1 MKKICQ
7 ADFSPDF
14 QEIFRIFQIFSPDF
28 QEIFRFF
35 PQIFQISDFR
45 FQIFS
50 QIIFQIFSPD
60 FSDFFP
66 NYFSDFFPNYF
77 SKKVFKKL
85 PPTKMWVLVSHG
97 DKIIGEPAKSE
108 SAIAKRLGVSRQFL
122 NKQLKKGKNCFVFK
136 GTAVL
141 VLRQMEFSAA
151 GQEFET
157 QNQMEDALGLSRT
170 AVARVFKTGT
180 TGVVQTKEGKEVK
193 ISRIV
198 GFTFVPA
205 CPKPLPA
212 IRVRSE
218 VGGLQEFSSIAAAS
232 RELKIDP
239 KPIPSALRSGRDS
252 FTRKSDGQKFTVEI
266 PGEEIPPQK
275 KHDQELSKLNQAW
288 CQTFQE
294 ENFEKAEKIAEQMK
308 KLEVPPR
315 TQKFY
320 RRPVKMETYLK
331 ETPVTEREEHV
342 REDKEKMA
350 AWAEKNVE
358 PPEEEEEEEEES
370 PFWSELWR
378 LSRICQ

>member
-1 MKKICQ
+1 
-7 ADFSPDF
+7 
-14 QEIFRIFQIFSPDF
+14 
-28 QEIFRFF
+28 
-35 PQIFQISDFR
+35 
-45 FQIFS
+45 
-50 QIIFQIFSPD
+50 
-60 FSDFFP
+60 
-66 NYFSDFFPNYF
+66 
-77 SKKVFKKL
+77 
-85 PPTKMWVLVSHG
+85 MWVLVSHG

-157 QNQMEDALGLSRT
+157 QNQMADALGLSRT

-239 KPIPSALRSGRDS
+239 KTIPSALRSGRDS

-358 PPEEEEEEEEES
+358 PPEKEEEEEEES

-378 LSRICQ
+378 LFPDLSMNLDVFVNKNKHRIIPEGYKLKKFYDNEEEEKATEVLVAGPYFDGVLARGKELWEIAFQFPFPFSVTEEVWKSYPDLGLFPLSVLDG